1 MITINNDTDYSNNA
15 HGRHYMH
22 AYACRFLKTF
32 AWKTVSRSLMAFGK
46 FIQSTKW
53 QQLLSEKEDSSL
65 RQWTYF
71 MLAWVAT
78 FTTCHH
84 LSWPSDLVV
93 RDLQMP
99 SDLHTISWN
108 IYHISCSYQKKRKNT
123 NVKMSQNYLQMAYL
137 RHVFLVFQLIFLADN
152 VQLEVSET
160 FGRGVASQ
168 WHHSRRWSGKICL
181 WCSRWWHQV
190 QIDLY
195 HLLETWKHYLKTAQN
210 NRINTIFQYCKPQ
223 KDGIILDS
231 IFRIQLFYLFGGLY
245 IYIIIYIYIHAC
257 VCVSVYVMSL

>member
-1 MITINNDTDYSNNA
+1 
-15 HGRHYMH
+15 
-22 AYACRFLKTF
+22 
-32 AWKTVSRSLMAFGK
+32 
-46 FIQSTKW
+46 
-53 QQLLSEKEDSSL
+53 
-65 RQWTYF
+65 

-84 LSWPSDLVV
+84 LSWPSDLVL

-99 SDLHTISWN
+99 SDLHRISWN
-108 IYHISCSYQKKRKNT
+108 IYHISCSYQKNEKNT
-123 NVKMSQNYLQMAYL
+123 NVKMSQNDLQMA
-137 RHVFLVFQLIFLADN
+137 LIFGMFSSFSAHLFLADN

-195 HLLETWKHYLKTAQN
+195 HLLETWKHCLKTAQN
-210 NRINTIFQYCKPQ
+210 NTINTIFQYCKPP
-223 KDGIILDS
+223 KDGILDS
-231 IFRIQLFYLFGGLY
+231 IFRIQFFYLFLGF
-245 IYIIIYIYIHAC
+245 IYIYAC
-257 VCVSVYVMSL
+257 VCVSVCHVPIMPTLDESTLVD